1 MKSDIIDWI
10 VVNSWFEYVSYKMV
24 TGTSSRYWR
33 LGSILILSVC
43 MLADYDLIISSI
55 QDKDF
60 MFSQVIKWKVSV
72 ESQSF
77 QRAKA
82 IDKDKRS
89 NLITVTR
96 NCNLIG
102 LLKCLAYTCILFI
115 FFKVLWL
122 FCQWRVLSQ
131 L

>member
-10 VVNSWFEYVSYKMV
+10 VVNSWFEYVNYKMV
-24 TGTSSRYWR
+24 TSTSSRYWR
-33 LGSILILSVC
+33 LGNILILSVC

-77 QRAKA
+77 QKAKA

-89 NLITVTR
+89 NLITGTR

>member
-10 VVNSWFEYVSYKMV
+10 VVNSWFEYVNYKMV
-24 TGTSSRYWR
+24 TSTSSRYWR
-33 LGSILILSVC
+33 LGNILILSVC

-55 QDKDF
+55 QDKDL

-89 NLITVTR
+89 NLITGTR

>member
-10 VVNSWFEYVSYKMV
+10 VVNSWFEYVNYKMV
-24 TGTSSRYWR
+24 TSTSSRYWR
-33 LGSILILSVC
+33 FGNILILSVC

>member
-10 VVNSWFEYVSYKMV
+10 VVNSWFEYVNYKMV
-24 TGTSSRYWR
+24 TSTSSRYWR
-33 LGSILILSVC
+33 LGNILILSVC

-89 NLITVTR
+89 NLITGTR